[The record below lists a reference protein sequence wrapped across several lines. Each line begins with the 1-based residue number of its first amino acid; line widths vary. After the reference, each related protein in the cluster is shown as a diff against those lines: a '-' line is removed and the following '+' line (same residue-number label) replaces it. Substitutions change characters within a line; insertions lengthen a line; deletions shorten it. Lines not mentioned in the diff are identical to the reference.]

1 MGAAPDHR
9 YQDYVMVED
18 SESYLI
24 ATIADGLGSKASSQ
38 RGSNLIC
45 QLIIDFFQKEDA
57 DRFAPGFTDSII
69 EEWYLFLSSRGV
81 SSSDCQTTSSFLF
94 FDKQSSR
101 ILMGAIGDSPILY
114 RQNKE
119 NVVSISHSKEF
130 LNETECIGG
139 RTHPHYRLKE
149 LMFEEHFD
157 CLIATDGFA
166 DEIIEGREEGLFD
179 YLEDKYRKI
188 RVSERDTMLKR
199 ELVSSIKG
207 LNPDDKTLF
216 YCWINR

>member
-1 MGAAPDHR
+1 M
-9 YQDYVMVED
+9 
-18 SESYLI
+18 
-24 ATIADGLGSKASSQ
+24 
-38 RGSNLIC
+38 
-45 QLIIDFFQKEDA
+45 
-57 DRFAPGFTDSII
+57 
-69 EEWYLFLSSRGV
+69 
-81 SSSDCQTTSSFLF
+81 
-94 FDKQSSR
+94 
-101 ILMGAIGDSPILY
+101 
-114 RQNKE
+114 
-119 NVVSISHSKEF
+119 
-130 LNETECIGG
+130 
-139 RTHPHYRLKE
+139 KE

-179 YLEDKYRKI
+179 YLEDKFRKI